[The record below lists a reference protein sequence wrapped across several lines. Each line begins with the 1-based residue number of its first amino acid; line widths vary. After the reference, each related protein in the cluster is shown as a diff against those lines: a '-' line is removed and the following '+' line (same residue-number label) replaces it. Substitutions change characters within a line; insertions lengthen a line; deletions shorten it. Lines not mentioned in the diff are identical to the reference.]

1 MSDRTKNVWPIL
13 NLVDAHA
20 VIAFLTALGFES
32 TALMMDGGVVEH
44 GEMVWPE
51 GGGVMFGSAGR
62 PGNVFSQGPGGAATV
77 YVVTDDPDG
86 VFAKA
91 AEAGAEVV
99 MPLTDQ
105 DYGSR
110 DFSVRDPD
118 GNIWSF
124 GTYRGA

>member
-1 MSDRTKNVWPIL
+1 M
-13 NLVDAHA
+13 A
-20 VIAFLTALGFES
+20 
-32 TALMMDGGVVEH
+32 
-44 GEMVWPE
+44 
-51 GGGVMFGSAGR
+51 
-62 PGNVFSQGPGGAATV
+62 
-77 YVVTDDPDG
+77 TDDPDG
-86 VFAKA
+86 VFARA

-99 MPLTDQ
+99 MLLTDQ